1 LTAREAPVTPALALE
16 VRNLF
21 ASYGKRQVLSDVS
34 IQVRKGEAVAVL
46 GHNGAGKTTLLKS
59 ILGIHH
65 ADRGE
70 VAHFGR
76 DAAHEAYHR
85 NVAAGISFTPAD
97 SPVFRPL
104 SVETNLRLGC
114 YSTAPDDVDS
124 RVEEIFGRFP
134 KLRQRRDQFAGTLS
148 GGEQRMLAVGMAFM
162 NRPNLLLLDEPT
174 IGLAPATAQ
183 EILRQVTEMCRD
195 LGLSVLLVDQNVRST
210 IRYAGRVYFLRMGKI
225 ILEETSAQAAKRDHY
240 WDLF

>member
-1 LTAREAPVTPALALE
+1 MTAHNAPAETAQALE
-16 VRNLF
+16 VSGLY
-21 ASYGKRQVLSDVS
+21 ASFGKRQILSDVS
-34 IQVRKGEAVAVL
+34 IHVARGEIVAVL
-46 GHNGAGKTTLLKS
+46 GHNGAGKTTLLKA
-59 ILGIHH
+59 ILGIHQG
-65 ADRGE
+65 DRGSIT
-70 VAHFGR
+70 HFGR
-76 DAAHEAYHR
+76 EATREAYHR
-85 NVAAGISFTPAD
+85 NVAKGISFTPAE

-104 SVETNLRLGC
+104 TVETNLRLGC
-114 YSTAPDDVDS
+114 YSTAPADVGE
-124 RVEEIFGRFP
+124 RVDEIFGRFP
-134 KLRQRRDQFAGTLS
+134 KLRQRRDQLAGTLS

-225 ILEETSAQAAKRDHY
+225 ILEETAEQAARRDHY

>member
-1 LTAREAPVTPALALE
+1 MTTRAPATSVLALD

-34 IQVRKGEAVAVL
+34 IQVGKGEIVAVL

-59 ILGIHH
+59 ILGIHRG
-65 ADRGE
+65 DRGDI
-70 VAHFGR
+70 AHFGR
-76 DAAHEAYHR
+76 DATREAYHH
-85 NVAAGISFTPAD
+85 NVAKGISFTPAD

-114 YSTAPDDVDS
+114 YSTAPTDVDS
-124 RVEEIFGRFP
+124 RVEEIFDRFP
-134 KLRQRRDQFAGTLS
+134 KLRQRRDQLAGTLS

-183 EILRQVTEMCRD
+183 EILRQVTGMCGD

-225 ILEETSAQAAKRDHY
+225 IIEETAENAAKRDHY